1 MLMREMQ
8 SLNQY
13 VKFSV
18 IRICTLYKKYF
29 CISAFIIK
37 RKSLT
42 VENNI
47 YYKKKIVIDVIHYLH
62 E

>member
-1 MLMREMQ
+1 MREMQ
-8 SLNQY
+8 SLNQC

-29 CISAFIIK
+29 YISAFIMK

-42 VENNI
+42 VENYI
-47 YYKKKIVIDVIHYLH
+47 YYKKILL
-62 E
+62 